1 MARDSEPTCSL
12 CRYIPRRRHLWAF
25 NRGLEAIG
33 RRGRQG
39 VAGKAAAVEGKKI
52 QMNSSRVLVCHPSVS
67 YRSNQCGYAL
77 HLEEISQGVHTLFFS
92 QEGRQRGGKGESQS
106 QSKGKKNDRGRGGQ
120 EMGLKINIY
129 VQYNA

>member
-1 MARDSEPTCSL
+1 M
-12 CRYIPRRRHLWAF
+12 
-25 NRGLEAIG
+25 G
-33 RRGRQG
+33 RRGSGRQ
-39 VAGKAAAVEGKKI
+39 AGKAAAVGKKNKKI
-52 QMNSSRVLVCHPSVS
+52 NSSRVLVCHPSVS

-120 EMGLKINIY
+120 EMGLKISIY
-129 VQYNA
+129 VQCNA